1 MTGHEIHEL
10 MHQLGADVESFAVL
24 VGTTRA
30 TVYRWINAKGESP
43 RMSLAN
49 LRNLALLRAWLKAW
63 NAEQPHVE
71 RLLATVERGD
81 PEGIYG
87 RLLERPESAN
97 DVRQPKLGTSLMD
110 VAALSDLLRSES
122 EGLPREA

>member
-30 TVYRWINAKGESP
+30 TVYRWINAKRESP

-49 LRNLALLRAWLKAW
+49 LRNLALLRAWLMAW
-63 NAEQPHVE
+63 NAEQPHIE
-71 RLLATVERGD
+71 RLLATVEIGD
-81 PEGIYG
+81 TEAIYSC
-87 RLLERPESAN
+87 LLQRP
-97 DVRQPKLGTSLMD
+97 TSR
-110 VAALSDLLRSES
+110 VA
-122 EGLPREA
+122 